1 MNNVKLIDCG
11 FTYQVQFKKKAI
23 GSIKQLGTEGNFWQI
38 SGEEKI
44 YKSMEEAIAILV
56 ARHHLK
62 DFQGTGKASKGRIV
76 R

>member
-11 FTYQVQFKKKAI
+11 QSYRILFKNKFVGI
-23 GSIKQLGTEGNFWQI
+23 IVSVSDCWQI
-38 SGEEKI
+38 QNESKV
-44 YKSMEEAIAILV
+44 YKSTEEAIAILV

-62 DFQGTGKASKGRIV
+62 DFQGTGKAGKGRIV